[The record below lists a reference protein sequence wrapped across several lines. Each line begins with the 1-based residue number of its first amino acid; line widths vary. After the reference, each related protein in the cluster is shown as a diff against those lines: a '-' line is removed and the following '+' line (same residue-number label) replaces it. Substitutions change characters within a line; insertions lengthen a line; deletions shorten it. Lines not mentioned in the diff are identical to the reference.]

1 MKKCFR
7 LLVPSLIVGVVVLLV
22 LLRSHPVL
30 LKIPTTDDSIN
41 PRYYCIVNPFRD
53 KGPETIAETHLNRLS
68 AGQVETVSCCVGE
81 RKYVLEKEKQFPIR
95 SWRLGDRRDDQNG
108 SQLVY
113 WVKRGNGYPAAN
125 GYEAEVHF
133 TVIHVG
139 ASWQVRSFS
148 AVY

>member
-1 MKKCFR
+1 MV
-7 LLVPSLIVGVVVLLV
+7 VPSLIVGVVLLLV

-30 LKIPTTDDSIN
+30 LKISTTDDSTN

-53 KGPETIAETHLNRLS
+53 KGPETIADAHLNRLS
-68 AGQVETVSCCVGE
+68 DGQVETVSCCVGD
-81 RKYVLEKEKQFPIR
+81 RYVLEKEKQFPIR

-113 WVKRGNGYPAAN
+113 WVKRGNGYPAN
-125 GYEAEVHF
+125 GYVSEVHF
-133 TVIHVG
+133 TIIRIG
-139 ASWQVRSFS
+139 SSWAVTSFS

>member
-7 LLVPSLIVGVVVLLV
+7 MLVPSLIVGVVFLLV

-30 LKIPTTDDSIN
+30 LRIPTTDDSVT

-68 AGQVETVSCCVGE
+68 AGQVEAVSCCVGQRE
-81 RKYVLEKEKQFPIR
+81 YVLEKEKQFPIR
-95 SWRLGDRRDDQNG
+95 SWRLGDRRDDENG
-108 SQLVY
+108 SRLVY
-113 WVKRGNGYPAAN
+113 WVKRGNGYPAPN

-133 TVIHVG
+133 TVIQVG

>member
-1 MKKCFR
+1 M
-7 LLVPSLIVGVVVLLV
+7 LVPSLIMGVVLLLV

-30 LKIPTTDDSIN
+30 LKIPTTDDSTN

-53 KGPETIAETHLNRLS
+53 KGPETIAEAHLNRLS
-68 AGQVETVSCCVGE
+68 DGQIETVSCCVGE

-95 SWRLGDRRDDQNG
+95 SWRLGNRSDDQNG

-113 WVKRGNGYPAAN
+113 WVKRGNGYPAN
-125 GYEAEVHF
+125 GYVSEVHF
-133 TVIHVG
+133 TVIRVG
-139 ASWQVRSFS
+139 ASWQVLSFS

>member
-7 LLVPSLIVGVVVLLV
+7 MLVPSLIVAVVVLLV

-30 LKIPTTDDSIN
+30 LKIPTNDDSTN
-41 PRYYCIVNPFRD
+41 PRYYCIVNPLRD
-53 KGPETIAETHLNRLS
+53 KGPEAIAETQLNRLS
-68 AGQVETVSCCVGE
+68 AGEVDAVSCCVGE
-81 RKYVLEKEKQFPIR
+81 RTYVLEKEKQFPIR
-95 SWRLGDRRDDQNG
+95 SWRLGDRRDGENG

-113 WVKRGNGYPAAN
+113 WVKRGNGYPAS
-125 GYEAEVHF
+125 GYVSEVHF
-133 TVIHVG
+133 TVIRVG